1 LITKVLEQRTGK
13 LVQNSRNGFVYIQCM
28 LVIITFILS
37 AFLNGCK
44 DESEPND
51 NNPSEEDTMLVE
63 DDTIPT
69 GQDTIPTRED
79 TIAWPE
85 EDIILDVL
93 FADAEE
99 FKYIF
104 PGYSEGDSGVPWG
117 FKHLGLDLITAIN
130 GAQVLAPAGGLVEE
144 VNIYMNPRNNQWQV
158 NVRVVYNKKY
168 IYHVLFEPRAP
179 SEEEIALQFAA
190 IPVSVGQR
198 VIQGDLLGKILD
210 LSHGDLSGGEA
221 GIHFDLRENEVL
233 VCPGYYFNAEAH
245 EKMLTLLW
253 GMFPGAEICY
263 P

>member
-1 LITKVLEQRTGK
+1 
-13 LVQNSRNGFVYIQCM
+13 LVCIQCT
-28 LVIITFILS
+28 LVSIAIILS

-44 DESEPND
+44 DEPDPND
-51 NNPSEEDTMLVE
+51 YNPPGKDTIPVEEG
-63 DDTIPT
+63 TIPT
-69 GQDTIPTRED
+69 GQDTILIQKVT
-79 TIAWPE
+79 WPE
-85 EDIILDVL
+85 EDIIMDVL
-93 FADAEE
+93 FADVEE
-99 FKYIF
+99 FKYIH

-117 FKHLGLDLITAIN
+117 FEHLGIDLITAIN
-130 GAQVLAPAGGLVEE
+130 GAQVLAPADGLVEE

-179 SEEEIALQFAA
+179 SEEEIALQFSA
-190 IPVSVGQR
+190 IPVSVGQK
-198 VIQGDLLGKILD
+198 VTQGDLLGKILD

-233 VCPGYYFNAEAH
+233 VCPGYYFNEEAL

-253 GMFPGAEICY
+253 AMYPGAKICY